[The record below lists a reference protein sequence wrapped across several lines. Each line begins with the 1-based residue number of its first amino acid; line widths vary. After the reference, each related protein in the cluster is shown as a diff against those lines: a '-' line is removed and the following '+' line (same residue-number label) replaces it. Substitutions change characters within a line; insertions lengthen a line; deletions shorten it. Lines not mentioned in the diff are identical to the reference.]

1 MAIFRP
7 TAMKQGILELTPDF
21 LRTLGVKALLL
32 DVDNTIATYT
42 SHEPIDGAIEWAQS
56 LINAGFR
63 VIIVSNNYKKR
74 VAPFAARFGL
84 GFISFAMK
92 PFPFGYLKACS
103 LLKMKRSECAIIGD
117 QIFTDVIGANM
128 CGMKSVLLT
137 PIEPEEGVSFK
148 IRRYF
153 EKFLRPKYRNR
164 KDVMQ

>member
-7 TAMKQGILELTPDF
+7 TAMKQGILSLTPEF
-21 LRTLGVKALLL
+21 FNELGVRALLL

-42 SHEPIDGAIEWAQS
+42 SHEPIDGAVEWAHGLVNS
-56 LINAGFR
+56 GFR
-63 VIIVSNNYKKR
+63 VIVVSNNYKKR
-74 VAPFAARFGL
+74 VAPFAAKFGL

-128 CGMKSVLLT
+128 CGMKSVLLE
-137 PIEPEEGVSFK
+137 PIEPEEGISFK

-153 EKFLRPKYRNR
+153 EKGLRPRYQKR
-164 KDVMQ
+164 KDVVR